1 MKTIILPTDF
11 SPVATNAMNYAVDMA
26 MELKASLLLLHVYQV
41 PVSYNNN
48 TDEVAP
54 FPVVDINELEEVN
67 KERLASLKEDIER
80 ITSGEIK
87 VFTQVKMGVLIN
99 ELETLCETVKP
110 FAVIMGNK
118 GAGLIERLLI
128 GSSALSAIRH
138 LNWPVLI
145 VPPGATF
152 KGLKKI
158 GYACD
163 FKKLSD
169 TIPVDVLTEWT
180 KNFSA
185 ELDILNVDFNID
197 SADKKI
203 REQEEIIRSLLG
215 ELSPK
220 FFFINNQE
228 IEKSI
233 HRFAETNNIDLL
245 IVVPRKHNLLESL
258 FQKSHSKELVF
269 HSHIPILSVRRKD

>member
-26 MELKASLLLLHVYQV
+26 MNLKASLLLLHVYQV

-48 TDEVAP
+48 TDEIVP
-54 FPVVDINELEEVN
+54 LPVIDINELEKVN
-67 KERLASLKEDIER
+67 KERMASLKEDIEH

-99 ELETLCETVKP
+99 ELETLCDSVKP

-118 GAGLIERLLI
+118 GAGLIERLLV

-138 LNWPVLI
+138 LTWPVLI
-145 VPPGATF
+145 VPAGATF
-152 KGLKKI
+152 KGLRKI

-169 TIPVDVLTEWT
+169 TIPIDVLNEWI
-180 KNFSA
+180 K
-185 ELDILNVDFNID
+185 
-197 SADKKI
+197 
-203 REQEEIIRSLLG
+203 LLMQ
-215 ELSPK
+215 
-220 FFFINNQE
+220 N
-228 IEKSI
+228 
-233 HRFAETNNIDLL
+233 L
-245 IVVPRKHNLLESL
+245 I
-258 FQKSHSKELVF
+258 F
-269 HSHIPILSVRRKD
+269 